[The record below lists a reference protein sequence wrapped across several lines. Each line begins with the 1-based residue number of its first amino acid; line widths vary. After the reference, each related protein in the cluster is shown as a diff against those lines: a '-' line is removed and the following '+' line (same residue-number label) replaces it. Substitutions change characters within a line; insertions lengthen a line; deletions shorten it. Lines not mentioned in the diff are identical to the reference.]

1 MEWFRS
7 LRRTPSAVLLAVQL
21 GGILIYPFLGANG
34 LGRALF
40 GVLGVLVLGLAV
52 YAVRATPALSWVSV
66 LLGIPVVVL
75 TVLESVQPDVDGIVL
90 ASAVTHAAFYY
101 YTAYAL
107 IRYMFHDNV
116 VTRDEIYATGATFT
130 VVAWAFAYLYVAIQ
144 IIWPGSFTGVGEI
157 DDRTWI
163 ELLHLSIANLTGVGL
178 TDVLPV
184 RQHARSVVMLSQIV
198 GMLYIALVIA
208 RIMTLLAARAAR
220 RAG

>member
-66 LLGIPVVVL
+66 LLGVPVVVL

-184 RQHARSVVMLSQIV
+184 RQHAR
-198 GMLYIALVIA
+198 
-208 RIMTLLAARAAR
+208 
-220 RAG
+220 